1 MNLCSSSSREWNVNS
16 RTYIQICEI
25 IFISSSQYCIFFNN
39 KLSITSISINWV
51 CSSSS
56 KFTSSWIKFS
66 HLDLCNFSIDCCNFC
81 KWYQIYIKLVLFNN
95 YLSFFIQHHIVDC
108 IIIHSCCSSFI
119 HKITVVESYISS
131 RYFNIQSSNRF
142 HKQSIISIVV

>member
-25 IFISSSQYCIFFNN
+25 IFISSSQDCIFCDSQF
-39 KLSITSISINWV
+39 SITSISIDRV

-66 HLDLCNFSIDCCNFC
+66 HFDLSNFSIDCCDFC
-81 KWYQIYIKLVLFNN
+81 KWNHIDIKLVLFNN

-131 RYFNIQSSNRF
+131 RYFNIQSSDRF
-142 HKQSIISIVV
+142 HEQSIISIVV